1 MSQPRDE
8 RRNYMAGVLD
18 ELRVIGARQEAMA
31 AKQEALALSITEL
44 KSSMMSR
51 AEIESALERRLSKEW
66 GEALQRQLDELK
78 SQPGDAR
85 LQLGTYVSLG
95 ALVVSALALLAQH
108 WH

>member
-1 MSQPRDE
+1 MTQPRDE

-51 AEIESALERRLSKEW
+51 AEIESALDRRMSIERGAAIEREIT
-66 GEALQRQLDELK
+66 DLK
-78 SQPGDAR
+78 NRPSDAR
-85 LQLGTYVSLG
+85 AQLGTYISIG
-95 ALVVSALALLAQH
+95 ALAVSALALLAQH